1 MGKTAVTWT
10 DARLDD
16 LADVVAP
23 LPAEVAMLK
32 ATVNH
37 WDHLP
42 LHLNPCPLASLCWLP
57 PLNAWRRR
65 TALFAQNSRRRSA
78 NFSRSPGVSW
88 WRSSARQP
96 HSFPHWCDGRTVP
109 RLSHGPVGS
118 AAMTR
123 GAQRRCPASPCQHIR
138 SLKRQ
143 PASLAAPPTPRKS

>member
-16 LADVVAP
+16 LADVLAP

-88 WRSSARQP
+88 WRSSAPQP
-96 HSFPHWCDGRTVP
+96 HSFPHWCDERTAPRPVARLCGERCNDPGR
-109 RLSHGPVGS
+109 
-118 AAMTR
+118 
-123 GAQRRCPASPCQHIR
+123 PATLPHFA
-138 SLKRQ
+138 L
-143 PASLAAPPTPRKS
+143 PAHP